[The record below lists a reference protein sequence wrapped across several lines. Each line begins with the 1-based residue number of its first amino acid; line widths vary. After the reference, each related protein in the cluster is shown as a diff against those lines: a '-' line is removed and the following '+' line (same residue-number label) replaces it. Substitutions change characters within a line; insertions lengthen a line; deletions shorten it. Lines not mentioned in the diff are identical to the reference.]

1 MPLAC
6 RNLNFAA
13 PLSLKCLESWQDK
26 HGKVAPSKLTDGEL
40 FVLVAYALD
49 VRKKDSGHELFFKT
63 VEGGATT
70 AGQHRQRDVHLP
82 ALLQRRFGEVLNTP
96 TPNTL
101 LILASTSRCA
111 SSRLVPAVQRL
122 QVVTWHASTLN

>member
-49 VRKKDSGHELFFKT
+49 VRKKDSGLSWDMNF
-63 VEGGATT
+63 
-70 AGQHRQRDVHLP
+70 
-82 ALLQRRFGEVLNTP
+82 
-96 TPNTL
+96 
-101 LILASTSRCA
+101 
-111 SSRLVPAVQRL
+111 SSRLSRVVRRQPDSIDKETSTCLRYFNDALEKCLTL
-122 QVVTWHASTLN
+122 QPQTLY